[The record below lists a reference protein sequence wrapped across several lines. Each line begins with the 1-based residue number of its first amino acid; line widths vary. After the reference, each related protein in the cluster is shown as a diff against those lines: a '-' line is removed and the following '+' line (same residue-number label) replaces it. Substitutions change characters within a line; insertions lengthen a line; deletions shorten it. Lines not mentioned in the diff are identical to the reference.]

1 MLSLLLIFIPVVAG
15 LISFLIRQESQSRLW
30 SLFTSLATLTIAIC
44 TLCSKQA
51 STSFSVDWIAS
62 LGSQFSLQLNGV
74 SKMLCLL
81 NAISLP
87 IIVISTYNT
96 SYKNTHQF
104 FGLMQLMQAGIMGVF
119 LANDAL
125 LFYFFWELALI
136 PAYFLCSIWGGE
148 KRIAVTFKF
157 FIYTFVGSLIMLLG
171 IIYIYLH
178 TAGSHSFSWE
188 SFKAVQFS
196 ASQQNILFW
205 VMFIAFAIK
214 MPIFPLHTWQPDA
227 YEQSP
232 TPVTMVLSGVMVKM
246 GVFAVIKWL
255 IPMLPLA
262 SVKFANV
269 VMILS
274 VVGMLYAS
282 LIAIKQDDVKRLIA
296 YSSIAHIGLMCAA
309 LFANNQYATQG
320 VYIQMFS
327 HGINV
332 IGLWIVAELIEKQ
345 LGTRKLSELGGI
357 AQKAPTLAILFV
369 ILAFAN
375 VALPLT
381 NAFVG
386 EFLMFSGLFNYNKI
400 IAAFAGISII
410 LSAVYT
416 LGMVQ
421 KVMFGNS
428 NATTENTVE
437 ITVAQKLALV
447 IIVALVIFF
456 GFYPSP
462 MLQLINS

>member
-30 SLFTSLATLTIAIC
+30 SLFTSLATLIIAIC

-410 LSAVYT
+410 LSAIYT

-428 NATTENTVE
+428 NATTENIVE